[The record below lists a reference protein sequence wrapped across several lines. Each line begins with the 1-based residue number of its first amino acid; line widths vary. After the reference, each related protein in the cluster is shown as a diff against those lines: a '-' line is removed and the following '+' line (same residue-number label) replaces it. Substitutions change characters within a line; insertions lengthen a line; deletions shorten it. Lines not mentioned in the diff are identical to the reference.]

1 MNRNLNTSLRSVQ
14 VVRRHKG
21 SIGVTGAGNH
31 KLQTINYKQFLYLR
45 QNFSSMNLHEFQAK
59 ELLKKY
65 NVPVQEGIACGTVH
79 EAEEAYRQI
88 KTQFGS
94 PFAVVKAQIHAGGRG
109 KGKIKENGTNGV
121 KVGKGLDEVVD
132 YAQKILGGTLVTL
145 QTGPAGKVV
154 HKILVA
160 QDMYYDGPTER
171 KEFYLSI
178 LLDRSKGQ
186 NVFMYSTEGGMN
198 IEEVAH
204 NTPEKI
210 FKEWVHPAGG
220 LQPYQARK
228 IAFNL
233 GLSGES
239 FKNCVKF
246 VINLYNAYVG
256 LDCSMLEINP
266 LFKAADDKIVAV
278 DCKMN
283 LDDNALM
290 RHPDLSAL
298 RDVSEEDPTE
308 VEAGKYN
315 LNFVKLDGNVG
326 CMVNGA
332 GLAMATMDMI
342 KLSGGEPANFLDV
355 GGTANAQTVEAGFKI
370 ILKDP
375 AVKAILINIFG
386 GIVRCDRVAQ
396 GVIDAYKNM
405 GNIKVPIIVRLQGT
419 NAEEAKKLIDES
431 GLKVQSAILL
441 SEAAD
446 LVKKAVA

>member
-1 MNRNLNTSLRSVQ
+1 MNRTYPDIYRDDATKLT
-14 VVRRHKG
+14 
-21 SIGVTGAGNH
+21 GVTEAGL
-31 KLQTINYKQFLYLR
+31 KKTIHYSPFTIHYSYLR
-45 QNFSSMNLHEFQAK
+45 RKVCTMNLHEYQAK

-65 NVPVQEGIACGTVH
+65 NVTVQEGFACSTVH
-79 EAEEAYRQI
+79 EAEEAYRQV

-94 PFAVVKAQIHAGGRG
+94 SFAVVKAQIHAGGRG
-109 KGKIKENGTNGV
+109 KGIVKETGINGV
-121 KVGKGLDEVVD
+121 KVGKNLDDVID
-132 YAQKILGGTLVTL
+132 IAKKLLGGTLVTV
-145 QTGPAGKVV
+145 QTGPAGKIVN
-154 HKILVA
+154 KIFVA
-160 QDMYYDGPTER
+160 QDMYYDGPSER

-178 LLDRSKGQ
+178 LLDRTKGQ
-186 NVFMYSTEGGMN
+186 NVIMYSTEGGVN
-198 IEEVAH
+198 IEDVAH
-204 NTPEKI
+204 NSPEKI
-210 FKEWVHPAGG
+210 FKEWVHPSGG
-220 LQPYQARK
+220 LQAFQARK

-233 GLSGES
+233 GLSGDA
-239 FKNCVKF
+239 FKNCIRF
-246 VINLYNAYVG
+246 VTNLYNAYVG

-266 LFKAADDKIVAV
+266 LFKAADNRIVAV

-283 LDDNALM
+283 LDDNALV
-290 RHPDLSAL
+290 RHPDLASL
-298 RDVSEEDPTE
+298 RDVTEEDPTE

-396 GVIDAYKNM
+396 GVIDAYNNL
-405 GNIKVPIIVRLQGT
+405 GNIKIPIIVRLQGT

-441 SEAAD
+441 SEAAE

>member
-1 MNRNLNTSLRSVQ
+1 
-14 VVRRHKG
+14 
-21 SIGVTGAGNH
+21 
-31 KLQTINYKQFLYLR
+31 
-45 QNFSSMNLHEFQAK
+45 MNLHEYQAK

-65 NVPVQEGIACGTVH
+65 NVPVQEGIAVDTVMA
-79 EAEEAYRQI
+79 AEEAYRQI
-88 KTQFGS
+88 KTQTNNN
-94 PFAVVKAQIHAGGRG
+94 FAVVKAQIHAGGRG
-109 KGKIKENGTNGV
+109 KGKITGSEQRGV
-121 KVGKGLDEVVD
+121 AVGKNVEDITTI
-132 YAQKILGGTLVTL
+132 AKNILGHILVTI
-145 QTGPAGKVV
+145 QTGPAGKKVN
-154 HKILVA
+154 KILVA
-160 QDMYYDGPTER
+160 QDVYYPGPNPV

-178 LLDRSKGQ
+178 LLDRAKGQ
-186 NVFMYSTEGGMN
+186 NVIMYSTEGGMD

-204 NTPEKI
+204 HTPDKI
-210 FKEWVHPAGG
+210 FKEWVHPGGG
-220 LQPYQARK
+220 LQGFQARK

-246 VINLYNAYVG
+246 VTNLYNAYVG

-266 LFKAADDKIVAV
+266 LFKTSDEKIIAV

-290 RHPDLSAL
+290 RHPDLAAQ
-298 RDVSEEDPTE
+298 RDITEEDPTE
-308 VEAGKYN
+308 VEAGQYN

-355 GGTANAQTVEAGFKI
+355 GGTANAQTVEAGFRI
-370 ILKDP
+370 IMKDP
-375 AVKAILINIFG
+375 SVKAILINIFG
-386 GIVRCDRVAQ
+386 GIVRCDRVAA
-396 GVIDAYKNM
+396 GVIEAYNKL
-405 GNIKVPIIVRLQGT
+405 GNINIPIIVRLQGT
-419 NAEEAKKLIDES
+419 NAVEAKKLIDES
-431 GLKVQSAILL
+431 GLKVQSAIQL